1 MEVNRHSA
9 WSTNIGDRDFIGIV
23 AGPVFESL
31 KPVNWVNT
39 TVSISQPAGA
49 QRWLVDLA
57 AIVSWQVMCEPVE
70 NH

>member
-9 WSTNIGDRDFIGIV
+9 WSTNISDRDFIEIV

-31 KPVNWVNT
+31 KPVNWVNA
-39 TVSISQPAGA
+39 TVSISQPSDAR
-49 QRWLVDLA
+49 RWLVDLA